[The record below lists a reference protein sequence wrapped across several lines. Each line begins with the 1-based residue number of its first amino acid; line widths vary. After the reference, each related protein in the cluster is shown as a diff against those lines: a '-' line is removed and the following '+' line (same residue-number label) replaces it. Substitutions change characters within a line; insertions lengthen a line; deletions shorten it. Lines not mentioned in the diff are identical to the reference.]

1 MRTPPNASKIYSST
15 REDERQANC
24 SSWEM
29 CTVHLKYHCADLI
42 VELGLGSCRVGPR
55 LLDTVG
61 TLCLVVLARQ
71 VYYQAQARPTARLRA
86 VLAQAQPSEYL
97 QFNLY
102 ASM

>member
-15 REDERQANC
+15 RENERQANC

-42 VELGLGSCRVGPR
+42 VELGLGPR

-61 TLCLVVLARQ
+61 TLCRAVLARQ

-86 VLAQAQPSEYL
+86 VLAQARPSEYL